1 MVNDGLGAI
10 ANAHTVF
17 ADKNSKKAMSAECIK
32 LAKLFSIA
40 VDFPKTGVPANLPRN
55 LRVHEYP
62 DFMDKPNKATYV
74 SNGVLGKLFRGV
86 KDVSSD
92 VSAFEIFTREV
103 ATKCYDPDME
113 VDGFEKYLREAF
125 DYKTK
130 YDFKLGN
137 LMDYYGIKTEPELVS
152 GNILKMAKSFDKR
165 KDLEQIAFAMK
176 SLRKEVR
183 FWFNENESKSTY
195 DDIQDE
201 YARASAWYC
210 VTYHP
215 DYWGCYNEGTKRDHF
230 LSFPWCVADK
240 LIQIKREKMS
250 MRNSSPKS
258 SLLHTILM
266 G

>member
-1 MVNDGLGAI
+1 MVNDGIGAI

-17 ADKNSKKAMSAECIK
+17 ADKSSKKAMSAECIK

-62 DFMDKPNKATYV
+62 DFMDKPNKPTYV

-92 VSAFEIFTREV
+92 VNTFEIFTREV
-103 ATKCYDPDME
+103 ATKYYDPDME

-152 GNILKMAKSFDKR
+152 GNVLKMAKSFDKR
-165 KDLEQIAFAMK
+165 NDLEQITFAMK

-183 FWFNENESKSTY
+183 SWFNENESKFTY
-195 DDIQDE
+195 DDIEDE
-201 YARASAWYC
+201 YAKASAWYY

-215 DYWGCYNEGTKRDHF
+215 DYWGCYNEGMQRDHF

-240 LIQIKREKMS
+240 LIQIKRDKMTLK
-250 MRNSSPKS
+250 NSYPVS
-258 SLLHTILM
+258 SLFHNFD